1 MNTIPNP
8 DDWMDVITIIAV
20 ALIAGVPSWFAI
32 KANKTSTE
40 VLNQT
45 RNGRCRKTNAPVRR
59 TTPMRQDLDRAIESL
74 DRLGHEVSG
83 IRTDLADEE
92 DRRREHVREVHISVQ
107 ELRDDVQRK
116 LDDLHA
122 RLKP

>member
-32 KANKTSTE
+32 KAHKTSTE
-40 VLNQT
+40 VLHQT
-45 RNGRCRKTNAPVRR
+45 RNGH
-59 TTPMRQDLDRAIESL
+59 TTPMRQDLDRAIDSI
-74 DRLGHEVSG
+74 DRLGHDVAG
-83 IRTDLADEE
+83 IRKDLADEE
-92 DRRREHVREVHISVQ
+92 DRRRAHVREVHTSVQ